1 MYRFCFSSLFLG
13 LFFSTVAQEQPTIKL
28 IFVGD
33 IMGHMPQIES
43 AKTTPNTYDYRA
55 CFEYVAPILKGADV
69 AIGNLELTLPGKG
82 PYSGYPM
89 FRSPDALAT
98 ALRDAGF
105 DLLVTSNNHSCDGG
119 LLGVTHTL
127 DVLDSLGIQHTG
139 TFRNTAERSAL
150 YPLIVHHGAFRIAIL
165 NATYGTN
172 GVPIPAP
179 SVVNLID
186 TAQMRLDILE
196 ARAQKPDFIISV
208 MHWGLEYQL
217 NENEVQST
225 LAKWMLSQGVDVVIG
240 GHPHVVQPVKEE
252 LYLPL
257 GGTTERKGLVV
268 YSLGNFIS
276 NQRQANTDGGL
287 MFELTLQK
295 QSGARAK
302 IISHHYL
309 PIWRW
314 MRLSG
319 GKTTYHVV
327 PIALYENRTNDLA
340 GMTAA
345 QVTAMKAF
353 AANTRARLGKY
364 QSTER
369 K

>member
-1 MYRFCFSSLFLG
+1 MLRYVFLVLFVGAFLG
-13 LFFSTVAQEQPTIKL
+13 ATAQEQPTIKL

-33 IMGHMPQIES
+33 VMGHTPQIES
-43 AKTTPNTYDYRA
+43 AKTGVSSYDYRH
-55 CFEYVAPILKGADV
+55 CFEYVSPILKGADL

-82 PYSGYPM
+82 PYTGYPM
-89 FRSPDALAT
+89 FRSPDAVAA
-98 ALRDAGF
+98 ALKDAGF
-105 DLLVTSNNHSCDGG
+105 DLMVTSNNHSCDGG

-127 DVLDSLGIQHTG
+127 DELDSLGIQHTG
-139 TFRNTAERSAL
+139 TFRNAAERAAL

-165 NATYGTN
+165 NYTYGTN
-172 GVPIPAP
+172 GVAVPQP

-186 TAQMRLDILE
+186 TAQMHTDIME
-196 ARAQKPDFIISV
+196 ARAQKPDFIIAM

-217 NENEVQST
+217 NENTVQSD
-225 LAKWMLSQGVDVVIG
+225 LAKWMLAMGVDVVIG
-240 GHPHVVQPVKEE
+240 GHPHVVQPIKEE
-252 LYLPL
+252 TYLPI

-295 QSGARAK
+295 QPGARAK
-302 IISHHYL
+302 MISHHYL

-314 MRLSG
+314 MRVSG

-327 PIALYENRTNDLA
+327 PIATYENRTADLA

-353 AANTRARLGKY
+353 AANTRARLGKH
-364 QSTER
+364 QSSER